1 MPDLVF
7 DWRNRLAREVRRK
20 AIHLS
25 GLSVPLGLILLGRSF
40 TAWALALVLAISLVL
55 EAQRLQGRISLPEV
69 REHEKTRVAS
79 YIYYMAGCLLTVLLF
94 PESIAIVAIL
104 FLALGDTVSGLAGS
118 ILKNCD
124 VRSSPAPAA
133 QAAAATG
140 ASPGARTLAW
150 RVKPLPVLA
159 ATFLA
164 CLFIGALTSSL
175 SGLAWPVYLSGA
187 AGAAFADGVA
197 VLVGG
202 RSLDDN
208 FSIPVLSGAV
218 MGGAALAMAALEKV
232 F

>member
-1 MPDLVF
+1 MPDLVS
-7 DWRNRLAREVRRK
+7 DWRNRLVREVRRK

-40 TAWALALVLAISLVL
+40 TAWALALVLALSLVL

-94 PESIAIVAIL
+94 PESIAVVAIL

-124 VRSSPAPAA
+124 VRSSPVPAA
-133 QAAAATG
+133 QAGAAD
-140 ASPGARTLAW
+140 ASPVVRGLAW

-159 ATFLA
+159 ATFGA
-164 CLFIGALTSSL
+164 CLLIGILTASFT
-175 SGLAWPVYLSGA
+175 GLAWPVYLCGA

-197 VLVGG
+197 LLAQG

-218 MGGAALAMAALEKV
+218 MSGAALAMAA
-232 F
+232 

>member
-1 MPDLVF
+1 M
-7 DWRNRLAREVRRK
+7 REVRRK

-94 PESIAIVAIL
+94 PESIAVIAIL
-104 FLALGDTVSGLAGS
+104 FLALGDTVSGLVGS

-133 QAAAATG
+133 SPASAG
-140 ASPGARTLAW
+140 ALPGFRRLSW

-164 CLFIGALTSSL
+164 CLLIGILTASFT
-175 SGLAWPVYLSGA
+175 GLAWPVYLCGA

-197 VLVGG
+197 VLVRG

-218 MGGAALAMAALEKV
+218 MSGAALAMAA
-232 F
+232 

>member
-1 MPDLVF
+1 MPELVC
-7 DWRNRLAREVRRK
+7 DWRNRLVREVRRK

-25 GLSVPLGLILLGRSF
+25 GLSVPLGLILLGRSI

-94 PESIAIVAIL
+94 PESVAIVAIL
-104 FLALGDTVSGLAGS
+104 FLALGDTVSGLVGS

-124 VRSSPAPAA
+124 VRSSTALAA
-133 QAAAATG
+133 EAAAAG

-150 RVKPLPVLA
+150 RIKPLPVLA

-175 SGLAWPVYLSGA
+175 SGLAWPVYLLGA

-197 VLVGG
+197 VLVRG
-202 RSLDDN
+202 RGLDDN

-218 MGGAALAMAALEKV
+218 MSGAASILAA
-232 F
+232 

>member
-1 MPDLVF
+1 
-7 DWRNRLAREVRRK
+7 
-20 AIHLS
+20 
-25 GLSVPLGLILLGRSF
+25 
-40 TAWALALVLAISLVL
+40 
-55 EAQRLQGRISLPEV
+55 V

-94 PESIAIVAIL
+94 PESIAVVAIL
-104 FLALGDTVSGLAGS
+104 VLALGDTVSGLAGS

-124 VRSSPAPAA
+124 VRNSPAPAS
-133 QAAAATG
+133 QAAAVGT
-140 ASPGARTLAW
+140 SPGAGWLAW

-164 CLFIGALTSSL
+164 CLLIGILTASFTGL
-175 SGLAWPVYLSGA
+175 SWPVYLCGA

-197 VLVGG
+197 VLVRG

-218 MGGAALAMAALEKV
+218 MSGAALALAALEKV

>member
-7 DWRNRLAREVRRK
+7 DWRNRLVREVRRK

-40 TAWALALVLAISLVL
+40 TAWALVLVLAISLIL

-94 PESIAIVAIL
+94 PESIAVVAIL

-124 VRSSPAPAA
+124 VRSLPAPVAE
-133 QAAAATG
+133 AAAG
-140 ASPGARTLAW
+140 ASPGTRTLAW

-164 CLFIGALTSSL
+164 CLSIGILTASFT
-175 SGLAWPVYLSGA
+175 GLAWPVYYSGA
-187 AGAAFADGVA
+187 AGAALADGVA
-197 VLVGG
+197 VLVRG
-202 RSLDDN
+202 RGLDDN

-218 MGGAALAMAALEKV
+218 MSGAALAMAA
-232 F
+232 

>member
-1 MPDLVF
+1 LV
-7 DWRNRLAREVRRK
+7 REMRRK

-55 EAQRLQGRISLPEV
+55 EAQRLKGRISLPEV

-94 PESIAIVAIL
+94 PERVAIVAIL

-124 VRSSPAPAA
+124 VRSSPALAA
-133 QAAAATG
+133 QATASG
-140 ASPGARTLAW
+140 ASPGARILAW

-159 ATFLA
+159 ATFGA
-164 CLFIGALTSSL
+164 CLFIGILTASFT
-175 SGLAWPVYLSGA
+175 GLAWPVYLCGA

-197 VLVGG
+197 VLVRG
-202 RSLDDN
+202 RGLDDN

-218 MGGAALAMAALEKV
+218 MSGAALAMAA
-232 F
+232 

>member
-1 MPDLVF
+1 MPELIDNWQHRLV
-7 DWRNRLAREVRRK
+7 LEVRRK

-25 GLSVPLGLILLGRSF
+25 GLSVPLGLIFFGRSF
-40 TAWALALVLAISLVL
+40 TAWAVALVLALSLLV
-55 EAQRLQGRISLPEV
+55 EAQRLRGRISLPEV

-94 PESIAIVAIL
+94 SESIAVVAIL

-124 VRSSPAPAA
+124 VRSSPAPVA
-133 QAAAATG
+133 QAGAAG

-218 MGGAALAMAALEKV
+218 MGGAALAMAA
-232 F
+232 

>member
-1 MPDLVF
+1 M
-7 DWRNRLAREVRRK
+7 RRK

-55 EAQRLQGRISLPEV
+55 EAQRLKGRISLPEV

-94 PESIAIVAIL
+94 PERVAIVAIL

-124 VRSSPAPAA
+124 VRSSPALAA
-133 QAAAATG
+133 QATASG
-140 ASPGARTLAW
+140 ASPGARILAW

-159 ATFLA
+159 ATFGA
-164 CLFIGALTSSL
+164 CLFIGILTASFT
-175 SGLAWPVYLSGA
+175 GLAWPVYLCGA

-197 VLVGG
+197 VLVSG
-202 RSLDDN
+202 RGLDDN

-218 MGGAALAMAALEKV
+218 MSGAALAMAA
-232 F
+232 

>member
-1 MPDLVF
+1 MPELVS
-7 DWRNRLAREVRRK
+7 DWRNRLVHEVRRK

-55 EAQRLQGRISLPEV
+55 EGQRLQGRISLPEV

-124 VRSSPAPAA
+124 VRSLPT
-133 QAAAATG
+133 QAAKAASSG
-140 ASPGARTLAW
+140 ASPGTCTLAW

-159 ATFLA
+159 ATFVA
-164 CLFIGALTSSL
+164 CLLIGILTASFT
-175 SGLAWPVYLSGA
+175 GLPWPVYFCGA

-197 VLVGG
+197 VLVQG

-218 MGGAALAMAALEKV
+218 MGGAALAMAA
-232 F
+232 

>member
-1 MPDLVF
+1 LPDLVS

-25 GLSVPLGLILLGRSF
+25 GISVPLGLILLGRST

-55 EAQRLQGRISLPEV
+55 EGQRLQGRISLPEV
-69 REHEKTRVAS
+69 REQEKTRVAS

-94 PESIAIVAIL
+94 PKTIAVVAIL

-124 VRSSPAPAA
+124 VRSSSAPAA
-133 QAAAATG
+133 EAAAAG
-140 ASPGARTLAW
+140 ASPGSHSLSW

-159 ATFLA
+159 ANFGA
-164 CLFIGALTSSL
+164 CLLIGALTASFTS
-175 SGLAWPVYLSGA
+175 LAWPVYLCGA

-197 VLVGG
+197 ILVRG

-218 MGGAALAMAALEKV
+218 MSGVASILAA
-232 F
+232 

>member
-1 MPDLVF
+1 MPDLVS
-7 DWRNRLAREVRRK
+7 DWRNRLVREVRRK

-40 TAWALALVLAISLVL
+40 TAWALALVLALSLVL

-69 REHEKTRVAS
+69 REQEKTRVAS

-94 PESIAIVAIL
+94 PESIAVVAIL

-124 VRSSPAPAA
+124 VRSSPVPAA
-133 QAAAATG
+133 QAGAAD
-140 ASPGARTLAW
+140 ASPVVRGLAW

-159 ATFLA
+159 ATFGA
-164 CLFIGALTSSL
+164 CLLIGILTASFT
-175 SGLAWPVYLSGA
+175 GLAWPVYLCGA

-197 VLVGG
+197 VLVKG
-202 RSLDDN
+202 RGMDDN
-208 FSIPVLSGAV
+208 FTIPVLSGAV
-218 MGGAALAMAALEKV
+218 MSGAAYILAA
-232 F
+232 

>member
-1 MPDLVF
+1 MRLLPELVS

-25 GLSVPLGLILLGRSF
+25 GLSVPLGLILLGRSI
-40 TAWALALVLAISLVL
+40 TAWALALVLALSLVL
-55 EAQRLQGRISLPEV
+55 EAQRLQGRFSLPEV
-69 REHEKTRVAS
+69 REQEKTRVAS

-94 PESIAIVAIL
+94 PKTIAVVAIL
-104 FLALGDTVSGLAGS
+104 FLALGDTVSGLVGS

-124 VRSSPAPAA
+124 VRSSSTPAA
-133 QAAAATG
+133 WPAA
-140 ASPGARTLAW
+140 SLCVRSLAW

-159 ATFLA
+159 ATFGA
-164 CLFIGALTSSL
+164 CLLIGILTASFT
-175 SGLAWPVYLSGA
+175 GLVWPVYFFGA

-197 VLVGG
+197 LLAQG

-218 MGGAALAMAALEKV
+218 MSGAALAMAA
-232 F
+232 

>member
-1 MPDLVF
+1 MPELVS
-7 DWRNRLAREVRRK
+7 DWRNRLVHEVRRK

-25 GLSVPLGLILLGRSF
+25 GLSVPLGLILLGRST
-40 TAWALALVLAISLVL
+40 TALALALVLAISLVL

-94 PESIAIVAIL
+94 PEDIAVVAIL

-124 VRSSPAPAA
+124 VRSSPAPSA
-133 QAAAATG
+133 QAAAAG
-140 ASPGARTLAW
+140 ASSAARSLAW

-159 ATFLA
+159 ASFLA
-164 CLFIGALTSSL
+164 CLLIGALTASFT
-175 SGLAWPVYLSGA
+175 GLAWPVYLSGA

-197 VLVGG
+197 VLVKG
-202 RSLDDN
+202 RGLDDN

-218 MGGAALAMAALEKV
+218 MSGAASIMAA
-232 F
+232 

>member
-1 MPDLVF
+1 MPDLVS
-7 DWRNRLAREVRRK
+7 DWRNRLVREVRRK

-25 GLSVPLGLILLGRSF
+25 GLSVPLGLIFLGRSI
-40 TAWALALVLAISLVL
+40 TAWALVLVLAISLVL

-94 PESIAIVAIL
+94 PGSIAVVAIL
-104 FLALGDTVSGLAGS
+104 FLALGDTVSGLVGS

-133 QAAAATG
+133 QVGAAG

-175 SGLAWPVYLSGA
+175 SGLAWPVYLLGA

-197 VLVGG
+197 VLAQG

-218 MGGAALAMAALEKV
+218 MSGAALAMAALEKV

>member
-1 MPDLVF
+1 MPDLVS

-94 PESIAIVAIL
+94 PESIAVVAIL

-124 VRSSPAPAA
+124 VRSSPAPVA
-133 QAAAATG
+133 QAAATG
-140 ASPGARTLAW
+140 AASGAHGLAW

-159 ATFLA
+159 ATFAA
-164 CLFIGALTSSL
+164 CLFIGILTASFT
-175 SGLAWPVYLSGA
+175 GLPWPVYLSGA

-197 VLVGG
+197 VLVRG
-202 RSLDDN
+202 RGLDDN

-218 MGGAALAMAALEKV
+218 MGGAALAMAA
-232 F
+232 

>member
-1 MPDLVF
+1 MPELVS
-7 DWRNRLAREVRRK
+7 DWRNRLVHEVRRK

-55 EAQRLQGRISLPEV
+55 EGQRLQGRISLPEV

-79 YIYYMAGCLLTVLLF
+79 YIYYMAGCLLTVLLL
-94 PESIAIVAIL
+94 PKMIAIVAIL
-104 FLALGDTVSGLAGS
+104 FLALGDTVSGLVGS

-133 QAAAATG
+133 EAAAAG
-140 ASPGARTLAW
+140 ASSAARTLAW

-164 CLFIGALTSSL
+164 CLFIGILTASFT
-175 SGLAWPVYLSGA
+175 GLAWPVYLCGA

-197 VLVGG
+197 ILVRG
-202 RSLDDN
+202 RGLDDN
-208 FSIPVLSGAV
+208 FTIPVLSGALMSSV
-218 MGGAALAMAALEKV
+218 ASILAA
-232 F
+232 

>member
-1 MPDLVF
+1 MH
-7 DWRNRLAREVRRK
+7 EVRRK

-25 GLSVPLGLILLGRSF
+25 GLSVPLGLILLGRST
-40 TAWALALVLAISLVL
+40 TALALALVLAISLVL

-94 PESIAIVAIL
+94 PESIAVVAIL

-118 ILKNCD
+118 MIKNCD
-124 VRSSPAPAA
+124 VRSSSTPSAE
-133 QAAAATG
+133 AAAAG
-140 ASPGARTLAW
+140 ASPSGLSW

-164 CLFIGALTSSL
+164 CLLIGALTASFT
-175 SGLAWPVYLSGA
+175 GLALPVYFCGA

-197 VLVGG
+197 VLVWG

-218 MGGAALAMAALEKV
+218 MSGAASILAA
-232 F
+232 

>member
-7 DWRNRLAREVRRK
+7 DWRNRLVREVRRK

-55 EAQRLQGRISLPEV
+55 EGQRLQGRISLPEV

-79 YIYYMAGCLLTVLLF
+79 YIYYMAGCLLAVLLF
-94 PESIAIVAIL
+94 PGSIAVVAIL
-104 FLALGDTVSGLAGS
+104 FLALGDTVSGLVGS

-124 VRSSPAPAA
+124 VRSSSTPAA
-133 QAAAATG
+133 EAAAAG
-140 ASPGARTLAW
+140 ASPAACTLSW

-164 CLFIGALTSSL
+164 CLLIGALTASFT
-175 SGLAWPVYLSGA
+175 GLPWPVYLSGA

-197 VLVGG
+197 ILVRG

-208 FSIPVLSGAV
+208 FSIPVLSGAF
-218 MGGAALAMAALEKV
+218 MSGAASIMVA
-232 F
+232 

>member
-1 MPDLVF
+1 LPELIS
-7 DWRNRLAREVRRK
+7 DWRNRLVHEVRRK

-25 GLSVPLGLILLGRSF
+25 GLSVPLGLIFLGRSF
-40 TAWALALVLAISLVL
+40 TAWALALVLVISLVL

-94 PESIAIVAIL
+94 PESIAVVAIL
-104 FLALGDTVSGLAGS
+104 FLALGDSVSGLVGS
-118 ILKNCD
+118 IYKNCD

-133 QAAAATG
+133 TPDASAASSAARG
-140 ASPGARTLAW
+140 LAW
-150 RVKPLPVLA
+150 RIKPLPVLA

-164 CLFIGALTSSL
+164 CLFIGILTASFT
-175 SGLAWPVYLSGA
+175 GLAWPVYLAGA

-202 RSLDDN
+202 RGLDDN

-218 MGGAALAMAALEKV
+218 MSGVASILAA
-232 F
+232 

>member
-1 MPDLVF
+1 MPDLVS

-79 YIYYMAGCLLTVLLF
+79 YIYYMAGCLLTVLLL
-94 PESIAIVAIL
+94 PKMIAIVAIL
-104 FLALGDTVSGLAGS
+104 FLALGDTVSGLVGS

-124 VRSSPAPAA
+124 VRSTSAPAA
-133 QAAAATG
+133 QAAAAG
-140 ASPGARTLAW
+140 ASPSGLSW

-159 ATFLA
+159 ATFGA
-164 CLFIGALTSSL
+164 CLLIGALTASYT
-175 SGLAWPVYLSGA
+175 GLAWPVYLCGA

-197 VLVGG
+197 ILVRG

-208 FSIPVLSGAV
+208 FSIPVLSGAI
-218 MGGAALAMAALEKV
+218 MSGAASILAA
-232 F
+232 

>member
-1 MPDLVF
+1 M
-7 DWRNRLAREVRRK
+7 RRK

-94 PESIAIVAIL
+94 PESIALVAIL

-133 QAAAATG
+133 QAAAAG
-140 ASPGARTLAW
+140 ASTGTRTLAW

-164 CLFIGALTSSL
+164 CFFIGALTSSL
-175 SGLAWPVYLSGA
+175 SGLAWPVYLLGA

-197 VLVGG
+197 LLAQG

-218 MGGAALAMAALEKV
+218 MSGAALAMAA
-232 F
+232 

>member
-1 MPDLVF
+1 MPDLVS
-7 DWRNRLAREVRRK
+7 DWRNRLVREVRRK

-40 TAWALALVLAISLVL
+40 TAWALVLVLAISLIL

-94 PESIAIVAIL
+94 SESIAVVAIL

-124 VRSSPAPAA
+124 VRSLPT
-133 QAAAATG
+133 QAAKAASSG
-140 ASPGARTLAW
+140 ASPGTCTLAW

-164 CLFIGALTSSL
+164 CFFHWRSDLLAVR
-175 SGLAWPVYLSGA
+175 SGLAGVPVRCGGGGLCRRSGR
-187 AGAAFADGVA
+187 AGAGSQPGRQLLYTGA
-197 VLVGG
+197 LRGG
-202 RSLDDN
+202 HERGG
-208 FSIPVLSGAV
+208 PGSG
-218 MGGAALAMAALEKV
+218 GLEKV